1 MFAVGVAALDHKVL
15 DDTMDEQRI
24 IDAHL
29 RDFQEIVAGLGR
41 FVIQGD
47 ADVASRCLKQNL
59 SVFRLRRCWK
69 VKKREQ

>member
-1 MFAVGVAALDHKVL
+1 MFAVGVATLNHEVL

-47 ADVASRCLKQNL
+47 TDVASRCLKQNL
-59 SVFRLRRCWK
+59 RVFRLRRCWK
-69 VKKREQ
+69 VT